1 MNLIKGIIIMKT
13 KKEVFNTEKTQSNI
27 YSFDHNIDIKLNN
40 KLVNFKDI
48 LIEHNKK
55 DDKQNIFLAC
65 DNISTELVLELSKL
79 SDLSIQDVSHLNN
92 SEKVSVIFSL
102 KEDII
107 NKYFLEYKT
116 DQEMMNTE
124 DDKGNNILFSLSNY
138 NLDELLAYS
147 V

>member
-1 MNLIKGIIIMKT
+1 MIT
-13 KKEVFNTEKTQSNI
+13 K
-27 YSFDHNIDIKLNN
+27 Y
-40 KLVNFKDI
+40 
-48 LIEHNKK
+48 
-55 DDKQNIFLAC
+55 FLAC
-65 DNISTELVLELSKL
+65 DNISTELVLELSKI
-79 SDLSIQDVSHLNN
+79 SDFSIQDVSHLNN
-92 SEKVSVIFSL
+92 SEKVFRLFFSL

-147 V
+147 I

>member
-1 MNLIKGIIIMKT
+1 MKT

>member
-13 KKEVFNTEKTQSNI
+13 KKEVFNTEKSQSNI

-65 DNISTELVLELSKL
+65 DNISTELVLELSKI

-147 V
+147 I